1 MLNILSCNVFVLFLA
16 VLTRLSKSRSI
27 VFEKPTA
34 TIGLADANSLVTATQ
49 LALDKLEPIVDV
61 NGANSFSNLVQLL
74 KVAKK
79 NDILSAFNMIM
90 SGSTGFKNTKV
101 AEYVD
106 KMMINT
112 YDLK

>member
-1 MLNILSCNVFVLFLA
+1 VFVLFLA

-34 TIGLADANSLVTATQ
+34 IIGLADADALVTATK
-49 LALDKLEPIVDV
+49 LALDKLEPIVDE

-79 NDILSAFNMIM
+79 DDILSAFNMIM
-90 SGSTGFKNTKV
+90 SGSTGFENTKV

-106 KMMINT
+106 KIMKNT
-112 YDLK
+112 YNLK